1 MSGTEATSPKPSHRA
16 GSAPRPFLSRPIK
29 TSSVIVGVLALV
41 TIVAAYLLRYDSI
54 QVHVPGMTYNNSTGY
69 SGIINKQWFRKG
81 GGDGGSG
88 SGSGSSAYFASGS
101 SNSNTD
107 ESDRDKVLLFDCAEL
122 SRIFRPNMTT
132 VELSSYRINHL
143 RRKAYIYDHPCY
155 ERYYEQ
161 FRRAFL
167 LRRNAINGQH
177 YNLHLPKT
185 AGTSLCRTVQQHGMK
200 TPNAAC
206 HNKPGCA
213 AWCCCGLDR
222 PRMTCDT
229 LASRYGRYTFVGN
242 ENYLDHPL
250 CLNDRLYSVTI
261 REPVSRAISH
271 FEHFLDFMV
280 HNAVNGMRMK
290 YKDAGEIHSQW
301 FGERDDHREQA
312 RRINLLQS
320 NYMTWSLIAGLHDDP
335 FDYCPGT
342 EADDLQVAMDVL
354 GSFDF
359 IIGIGVQNLTV
370 ACNSNILTLMGMRN
384 ATLGHELQRESGDGE
399 HNYQHY
405 YRRDKYAQLNDYD
418 VLLYKYSVEMM
429 LADCSFFDRIISEAV
444 EREEGGLEAFY
455 FDFAQAQAP
464 APRVVVNV
472 KSGSAKGALLSGKLG
487 RP

>member
-1 MSGTEATSPKPSHRA
+1 M
-16 GSAPRPFLSRPIK
+16 
-29 TSSVIVGVLALV
+29 
-41 TIVAAYLLRYDSI
+41 
-54 QVHVPGMTYNNSTGY
+54 PGLTNNYNSTGY

-81 GGDGGSG
+81 DGDGGG
-88 SGSGSSAYFASGS
+88 GSGSSAYFAFGN

-107 ESDRDKVLLFDCAEL
+107 EVLFDCAEL
-122 SRIFRPNMTT
+122 SQIFHPNITT
-132 VELSSYRINHL
+132 VELSSYEINHL
-143 RRKAYIYDHPCY
+143 RRKAYIYDQPCY
-155 ERYYEQ
+155 EHYYEQ

-167 LRRNAINGQH
+167 LRRNAMNGLH
-177 YNLHLPKT
+177 YNLHIPKT
-185 AGTSLCRTVQQHGMK
+185 GGTSLCRTVQQHGMK
-200 TPNAAC
+200 APNAAC
-206 HNKPGCA
+206 HNKAGCA

-250 CLNDRLYSVTI
+250 CLDDRLYSVTI

-271 FEHFLDFMV
+271 FEHFLDFIV
-280 HNAVNGMRMK
+280 HNAVNGVRIK
-290 YKDAGEIHSQW
+290 YKDAGEIPSQW

-320 NYMTWSLIAGLHDDP
+320 NYMTWSMIAGLHDDP

-359 IIGIGVQNLTV
+359 IIGIGVQNLTAV
-370 ACNSNILTLMGMRN
+370 CNSNILTLMGMRN
-384 ATLGHELQRESGDGE
+384 ATLGHETLDLQRERGDGE

-418 VLLYKYSVEMM
+418 VLLYKYSVEIMQ
-429 LADCSFFDRIISEAV
+429 ADCNFFDKIISEAV
-444 EREEGGLEAFY
+444 ERGESGLESFY
-455 FDFAQAQAP
+455 FDFSEAA
-464 APRVVVNV
+464 APRVVVNM
-472 KSGSAKGALLSGKLG
+472 KSGSAKGVLLSGKLG
-487 RP
+487 NLGVGP